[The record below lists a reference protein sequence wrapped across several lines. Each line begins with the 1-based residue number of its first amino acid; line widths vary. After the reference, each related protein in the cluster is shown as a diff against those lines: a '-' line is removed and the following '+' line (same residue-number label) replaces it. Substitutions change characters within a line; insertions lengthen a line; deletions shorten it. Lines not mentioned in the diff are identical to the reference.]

1 MGKILKAERELEY
14 VAFLNVKLNTK
25 EGFAY
30 MFVAIDAYTGL
41 AMSLGVERDESPE
54 SVLKN
59 VYLLTEHKDFKS
71 HNNQGFTLVFEDN
84 ETLAERIEA
93 IVKSEGGKVIY
104 NKTYNNFIANPFL
117 LAMSKHLKK
126 SK

>member
-71 HNNQGFTLVFEDN
+71 HNNHGFTLVFEDN